1 MEKKRILGNLYI
13 RNRKKIDNKNST
25 QSEKNTPTNMYDI
38 CMTYVRHITYSCLRI
53 EFGYTFITLL
63 PRGVINLFTT
73 RTFGHSINTIHTI
86 TEPRAAP

>member
-13 RNRKKIDNKNST
+13 RNRKKITT
-25 QSEKNTPTNMYDI
+25 QSEKIMDTN
-38 CMTYVRHITYSCLRI
+38 SGSS
-53 EFGYTFITLL
+53 FGVHSFNTFITLL

-73 RTFGHSINTIHTI
+73 RTFGHTINTIHTI